1 MGVLQAVTLKMALS
15 PNRVVP
21 LDEEG
26 CGKMA
31 KAHTAPGVAGNASF
45 SPTQTGDRA
54 LFIGVA
60 PSIVLRYRANEGRTS
75 VCEMDAVPTGVGIER
90 KEVPSLHSEHVHVAH
105 ILLPLWAMC

>member
-31 KAHTAPGVAGNASF
+31 KAHTAPGFAGDAPFLS
-45 SPTQTGDRA
+45 TQTGDRA
-54 LFIGVA
+54 LKIPKTTTE
-60 PSIVLRYRANEGRTS
+60 PS
-75 VCEMDAVPTGVGIER
+75 
-90 KEVPSLHSEHVHVAH
+90 
-105 ILLPLWAMC
+105 

>member
-1 MGVLQAVTLKMALS
+1 MAFNVEDNQRPLLKAELAKKKALS

-54 LFIGVA
+54 FFILSWFAG
-60 PSIVLRYRANEGRTS
+60 
-75 VCEMDAVPTGVGIER
+75 
-90 KEVPSLHSEHVHVAH
+90 LHSDGKRA
-105 ILLPLWAMC
+105 

>member
-1 MGVLQAVTLKMALS
+1 MAFNVEDNQRPLLKAELAKKKALS

-21 LDEEG
+21 PDEEG

-54 LFIGVA
+54 KKKGFGQLTEALTPLGGCRLA
-60 PSIVLRYRANEGRTS
+60 STS
-75 VCEMDAVPTGVGIER
+75 
-90 KEVPSLHSEHVHVAH
+90 
-105 ILLPLWAMC
+105 

>member
-31 KAHTAPGVAGNASF
+31 KAHTAPGFAGDAPFLS
-45 SPTQTGDRA
+45 TQTGDRA
-54 LFIGVA
+54 FYFDEVLLIHYYLHFLFDQYLLI
-60 PSIVLRYRANEGRTS
+60 
-75 VCEMDAVPTGVGIER
+75 
-90 KEVPSLHSEHVHVAH
+90 LHH
-105 ILLPLWAMC
+105 